1 MPVVFCFYNFNL
13 GILPYQTGKQIKVND
28 IKGDIIVNREL
39 IIIIVSIGMV
49 LFFYLIQDKSASP
62 QPATL
67 GDKSP
72 STAIIQDIVKQ
83 GDQTEERLKQTLEKA
98 FSTNS
103 DSL

>member
-1 MPVVFCFYNFNL
+1 M
-13 GILPYQTGKQIKVND
+13 
-28 IKGDIIVNREL
+28 NREL

-62 QPATL
+62 QPETL
-67 GDKSP
+67 GGKLS

-83 GDQTEERLKQTLEKA
+83 GGQTEEQLKQTLEKA
-98 FSTNS
+98 FTTSP

>member
-1 MPVVFCFYNFNL
+1 M
-13 GILPYQTGKQIKVND
+13 
-28 IKGDIIVNREL
+28 NREL

-62 QPATL
+62 QPTTL

-72 STAIIQDIVKQ
+72 GTAIIQDIVKQ
-83 GDQTEERLKQTLEKA
+83 GGQTEVQLKQNLEKA
-98 FSTNS
+98 FTTSP

>member
-1 MPVVFCFYNFNL
+1 M
-13 GILPYQTGKQIKVND
+13 
-28 IKGDIIVNREL
+28 NREL

-49 LFFYLIQDKSASP
+49 LFFYLMQDKSVSP
-62 QPATL
+62 QPATP

-72 STAIIQDIVKQ
+72 GTAIIQDIVKQ

-98 FSTNS
+98 FTTNP